1 MKPFT
6 GNRWY
11 GLAAAGALALTVA
24 SASASADDFARNLGP
39 VGPNEPILT
48 SVGSKRVIAFYEAN
62 GGGCGMNIVV
72 WDRADQSG
80 SSAARVRVMLNP
92 REVVHIES
100 ADAKSLNLRV
110 RRVRR
115 GVDDRRHQQ
124 NDRSGGRP
132 ISPCSQSEFEHEAH
146 LEKAPSG
153 LRPGGAF

>member
-11 GLAAAGALALTVA
+11 GLAAAGTLALTVA
-24 SASASADDFARNLGP
+24 SASAFAADFERNLGP

-48 SVGSKRVIAFYEAN
+48 SVGSKQVIAFYEAN

-100 ADAKSLNLRV
+100 ADAKSLNLQC
-110 RRVRR
+110 
-115 GVDDRRHQQ
+115 GESAEALTIVDT
-124 NDRSGGRP
+124 SKV
-132 ISPCSQSEFEHEAH
+132 IA
-146 LEKAPSG
+146 A
-153 LRPGGAF
+153 GAAQ